1 MDWNLYLNFV
11 AAIVAIL
18 NPMGILPV
26 WVQLTNDA
34 TKMVRREIAFMIIG
48 TTALILLIFLNTGE
62 YLLEFFS
69 IDLPVFKIAGG
80 LLLLFTGISMV
91 NGKASRLEDRKEEGE
106 TTYQVAKSRFR
117 KIIVPL
123 AVPMLSGP
131 GSLTMVILFG
141 FSAQKVIDY
150 VALSIILLISLFI
163 LLVVFVYSS
172 RLERNTDP
180 IVFNVFTRIFGI
192 IVTAI
197 AIQFMLEGIGSV
209 FPSLLDGGSPLEQG
223 SMNGG
228 NNYTDSE
235 QACND

>member
-34 TKMVRREIAFMIIG
+34 TKKVRREIAYMIIG
-48 TTALILLIFLNTGE
+48 TTALILLVFLNTGE

-80 LLLLFTGISMV
+80 LLLLFTGVSMV
-91 NGKASRLEDRKEEGE
+91 NGKASQLEDRKEQGD
-106 TTYQVAKSRFR
+106 TAHQIAKSRFR

-141 FSAQKVIDY
+141 FSAQKTIDY
-150 VALSIILLISLFI
+150 FLLSIILLLSLLI
-163 LLVVFVYSS
+163 LLIVFVYSS
-172 RLERNTDP
+172 RLERKIDP

-197 AIQFMLEGIGSV
+197 AIQFMLEGTGSV
-209 FPSLLDGGSPLEQG
+209 FPNLLDGGSPLEQG
-223 SMNGG
+223 GMNGG
-228 NNYTDSE
+228 QSK
-235 QACND
+235 

>member
-1 MDWNLYLNFV
+1 MDYNLYMNFV

-18 NPMGILPV
+18 NPLGILPV

-34 TKMVRREIAFMIIG
+34 TKQVRREIAYMIIG
-48 TTALILLIFLNTGE
+48 TTAFILLIFLNTGE
-62 YLLEFFS
+62 YILEFLS

-91 NGKASRLEDRKEEGE
+91 NGKASQLEDRKEAGK
-106 TTYQVAKSRFR
+106 TSYQIAKSRFR

-141 FSAQKVIDY
+141 FSAQKTIDY
-150 VALSIILLISLFI
+150 FTLSIILLLSLFI
-163 LLVVFVYSS
+163 LLLIFVYSS
-172 RLERNTDP
+172 RLERKIDP
-180 IVFNVFTRIFGI
+180 IVFNVFTRVFGI

-197 AIQFMLEGIGSV
+197 AIQFMLEGIGNV
-209 FPSLLDGGSPLEQG
+209 FPSLMEGGSPLEEG
-223 SMNGG
+223 GMNGG
-228 NNYTDSE
+228 NN
-235 QACND
+235 Q